1 MYISD
6 LKIHGFKSFY
16 NKEDLTFGEGIT
28 AIVGPNGCGK
38 TNIVDAI
45 RWVLGEQKYSILRS
59 TKMEDVIFN
68 GAKGLKPL
76 SVSEVTLTVHN
87 NKWKLPIEYNDI
99 EIGRRVYRNGESE
112 YYLNRVPCRL
122 KDIHDLFVDTG
133 MGADA
138 YSVIELKMIEQILS
152 ETADDRK
159 RMFEEA
165 AGINKYK
172 SQRKSA
178 LRKFEATRQDLER
191 IGDIILEV
199 ETKVHGLNLQ
209 LKRFKRHAKLTEDLK
224 DYDIS
229 LAYLRTKKYT
239 QLSKPLQTKINE
251 YKNIHESKSTKE
263 SIHDAEIL
271 RLNEA
276 YKSQEKE
283 LSGLQDELSQ
293 LEVQRDTLRQ
303 TSLVNAEK
311 LRSADSTIERL
322 AIEKRSNES
331 KQTQLQTHI
340 KDYEREIESLDP
352 NIEKKILDY
361 KSKKEAFDT
370 VEETYKN
377 AQSDLEKL
385 QNYRWEEQRQLA
397 DKVSLLKRTESMIEE
412 KSSKIDEL
420 KNKLSDLESAQ
431 NIYSEE
437 QKHLEKKKSEFQGVI
452 EKQQED
458 VKNQEDVLSD
468 LQKRRREESLTENS
482 IATKIEGL
490 SSQSQ
495 FYKELVATGE
505 GLPQGVRFILDND
518 EENSGILGTVADVF
532 QTKDET
538 QAAIEAGLGDFAH
551 CLIAKDRKTALAT
564 IDRVHKEKAGRLM
577 VIPLKEIEANSQ
589 SLKKAPESENVI
601 GRGDLFVQ
609 TAKIYRRLSERLL
622 GDLLLVKDLNSAMA
636 DPTLTEW
643 NLVDLHGTYAGRD
656 YIIKNRSCS
665 NQGVVGRKKKIEKL
679 EEQISSLNEK
689 TKKSKANIIELD
701 EQIIKGNETIDLLSK
716 ILNELLNEESE
727 IKTEIIR
734 NHYRKSQT
742 LETIE
747 EVQKNLLNTGK
758 TMSDLSDSIKLM
770 TPKITKAED
779 ALDDLKTNLEE
790 SEETLTKLRAE
801 RDEFHQRIQDLR
813 IELLNLENN
822 RDNLLFKIRTGKENN
837 VELEE
842 RRKAIEEEITSLEE
856 EKSTLNI
863 QIEDADISLQK
874 VGGKIHHHRSV
885 LEMKKQVYSDT
896 YEEIEKIRRLIR
908 SEQQSRE
915 AILEELKQCEIQ
927 IAGYEQKIEGIREN
941 IQDRYQTA
949 IPKSMSVDKDEE
961 TLEIVI
967 QRVERGLEKIGPVNM
982 AVQVEYEEES
992 KRYNLLINQRNDLT
1006 ESEENLRETIEKIDR
1021 VARQQ
1026 FSDTFSQIKTNY
1038 EKLFALFFEGGQG
1051 SLALVGDPDPL
1062 ESDIAIYAQPPG
1074 KRNQSLRMLSA
1085 GEKSLTAIALLF
1097 AIYQYKPSPYCI
1109 LDEVDAPLD
1118 DVNIRKFTRVLRQF
1132 AHDTQFL
1139 VVTHNKLTMEAAD
1152 YLYGV
1157 TMEKKGV
1164 SKLVSVKF
1172 ES

>member
-6 LKIHGFKSFY
+6 LKIHGFKSFF

-59 TKMEDVIFN
+59 AKMEDVIFN

-76 SVSEVTLTVHN
+76 SVSEVSLTVHN
-87 NKWKLPIEYNDI
+87 NKGKLPIEYNDI

-152 ETADDRK
+152 ETGDDRK

-224 DYDIS
+224 DYDLS
-229 LAYLRTKKYT
+229 LAYLRTIKYT

-251 YKNIHESKSTKE
+251 YINIRESKSTKE
-263 SIHDAEIL
+263 SIHDAEIK

-283 LSGLQDELSQ
+283 LSGLQDDLSQ

-331 KQTQLQTHI
+331 KQTQLGALI
-340 KDYEREIESLDP
+340 KDHEHEIESLDP
-352 NIEKKILDY
+352 DIEKKILDY

-412 KSSKIDEL
+412 KTSRIGEL
-420 KNKLSDLESAQ
+420 KNKLINLESAQ
-431 NIYSEE
+431 KNHSEE
-437 QKHLEKKKSEFQGVI
+437 QKHLEKKKSEYQNTV
-452 EKQQED
+452 EKQKEDVRYQED
-458 VKNQEDVLSD
+458 FLSNW
-468 LQKRRREESLTENS
+468 QKRRREESLMENS

-490 SSQSQ
+490 TSQSQ

-505 GLPQGVRFILDND
+505 GLPQGARYILEND
-518 EENSGILGTVADVF
+518 EDVTGILGMVADVF
-532 QTKDET
+532 QTKDDT
-538 QAAIEAGLGDFAH
+538 QAAIEVGLGDFAQ

-564 IDRVHKEKAGRLM
+564 IDRVHKENAGRLM
-577 VIPLKEIEANSQ
+577 VIPLKEIEANTQ
-589 SLKKAPESENVI
+589 SLKNVPKSGNVI
-601 GRGDLFVQ
+601 GRGDQFVQ
-609 TAKIYRRLSERLL
+609 TAKRYRSLSERLL
-622 GDLLLVKDLNSAMA
+622 GNLLVVKDLDSALA
-636 DPTLTEW
+636 DPTLAEW
-643 NLVDLHGTYAGRD
+643 NLVNLQGTFAGRD
-656 YIIKNRSCS
+656 YIIKNRSRS
-665 NQGVVGRKKKIEKL
+665 NQGVVGRKKKIERL
-679 EEQISSLNEK
+679 EGQISSLNEK
-689 TKKSKANIIELD
+689 SKISKANIIALD
-701 EQIIKGNETIDLLSK
+701 DKIIKSNESIESLSTK
-716 ILNELLNEESE
+716 LTELLDEESE

-734 NHYRKSQT
+734 NHYRQSQT
-742 LETIE
+742 LETIDD
-747 EVQKNLLNTGK
+747 VQKDVVNTEK
-758 TMSDLSDSIKLM
+758 TLRDLSESIEYM
-770 TPKITKAED
+770 TPKIKKAEGV
-779 ALDDLKTNLEE
+779 LEELKTNLET

-801 RDEFHQRIQDLR
+801 RDEFHQRIQNLR
-813 IELLNLENN
+813 IELLNLENK
-822 RDNLLFKIRTGKENN
+822 RDNLAFKVRTAKENN
-837 VELEE
+837 VELED
-842 RRKAIEEEITSLEE
+842 RQKTIEEEIASLEE
-856 EKSTLNI
+856 EKTSLST
-863 QIEDADISLQK
+863 QIEDAEKSLQK
-874 VGGKIHHHRSV
+874 VSGKIHHHRSV

-896 YEEIEKIRRLIR
+896 YEEIEKIRALIR

-927 IAGYEQKIEGIREN
+927 IAEYEQKIDWIREK
-941 IQDRYQTA
+941 IQDRYQTS
-949 IPKSMSVDKDEE
+949 IPENMSVDKDEE
-961 TLEIVI
+961 TLEMAI

-992 KRYNLLINQRNDLT
+992 KRYDILVTQRNDLT
-1006 ESEENLRETIEKIDR
+1006 GSEEHLRETIQKIDR
-1021 VARQQ
+1021 VARKQ

-1038 EKLFALFFEGGQG
+1038 EKLFALFFEGGKG